1 MFGKKN
7 KKKKDKKEYTAEDV
21 YKLCGVKKEE
31 IRQKTVELN
40 TYIVSEFVKQSK
52 DDAYSI
58 HEYKA
63 NMVKE
68 IASKF
73 TKSELAFMTYFLS
86 VANTMQKLGG
96 SSGVPIDMQQQTSS
110 KKNNEDNKDM
120 YQ

>member
-7 KKKKDKKEYTAEDV
+7 KKKKDKKEYTAKDV

-31 IRQKTVELN
+31 IQRKTLELN
-40 TYIVSEFVKQSK
+40 THIVNEFVKQSK

-96 SSGVPIDMQQQTSS
+96 SSGVPINMQQQTGTNKS
-110 KKNNEDNKDM
+110 NDNNKDM